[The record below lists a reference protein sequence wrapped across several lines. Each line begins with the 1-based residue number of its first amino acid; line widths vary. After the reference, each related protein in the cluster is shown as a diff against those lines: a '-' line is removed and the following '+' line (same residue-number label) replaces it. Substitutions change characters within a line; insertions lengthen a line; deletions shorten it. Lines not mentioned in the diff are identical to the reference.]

1 MRRTLPC
8 SLAPILSSLAATAVL
23 AQAPVSSPPVF
34 GERTEV
40 AVQNVDVVVEDRDGR
55 PVRGL
60 AAADFEVR
68 VDGAVVPITNF
79 YAVESGALRAP
90 ALDPSVPGAQPEEPV
105 IATESAPRRAS
116 LLLFVDQ
123 TNLAPA
129 NRKRVLG
136 AVREHFRD
144 LRAATAPR
152 VAIVAYDGGVTLR
165 RPFTENLQEIDD
177 ALADLIDKAPKAE
190 RFDLEIEQIKREL
203 EEASNIDD
211 AAGADAGMFAM
222 RVRSYS
228 ERRMLQVRATIA
240 ALGQLIEA
248 AAGIPGTK
256 SVLYVGDGLPLR
268 PGEPLAE
275 LWANRFPLDRDTSRV
290 TTAARSDT
298 IPDFDRLIDAANR
311 ARVTFYPLYSAVSGA
326 TARGSAATTERVPD
340 TPAMVDASFQ
350 SALDAVAQEPLRDL
364 ARSTGGRFAPT
375 VGAWDEA
382 LTALVSDVAD
392 YYSLGIPP
400 TTDAEARIEV
410 SVDRPGVVV
419 RHRRQLGAMSSDERL
434 AARTYSVLLFGGAE
448 NPLGTEVR
456 LGTPETQPDGTFLV
470 TANLLVPIG
479 RLLLAPAGEVHEG
492 RFSLA
497 AAARHEKGALTG
509 LARFVCPLRIPSA
522 DVEVARTRSIA
533 CGVRLHMAKGAHEIA
548 ISMRDELSTEESTA
562 TTTLV
567 LPPRTGG

>member
-1 MRRTLPC
+1 MRRPPHC
-8 SLAPILSSLAATAVL
+8 SLSFLLSLLLATVTF
-23 AQAPVSSPPVF
+23 AQQPPPEPPVF

-68 VDGAVVPITNF
+68 VGGAVVPITNF
-79 YAVESGALRAP
+79 FAVESGVLRAAP
-90 ALDPSVPGAQPEEPV
+90 LDPSVPPPQPEEPV
-105 IATESAPRRAS
+105 AASEAQPRRAS

-144 LRAATAPR
+144 LRAAAAPR
-152 VAIVAYDGGVTLR
+152 VAIVAYDGGMTLR

-177 ALADLIDKAPKAE
+177 ALAELIDKAPKAE
-190 RFDLEIEQIKREL
+190 RFDLELEQIKREL
-203 EEASNIDD
+203 DEEGIDP
-211 AAGADAGMFAM
+211 GIYAM
-222 RVRSYS
+222 RVRSFS
-228 ERRMLQVRATIA
+228 ERRLLQVRGTIA

-268 PGEPLAE
+268 PGEPLAQ
-275 LWANRFPLDRDTSRV
+275 LWSDLFPDNRDTGRV
-290 TTAARSDT
+290 TTAASTDAV
-298 IPDFDRLIDAANR
+298 PDFQRLIDAANR
-311 ARVTFYPLYSAVSGA
+311 ARVTFYPLYAAPVA
-326 TARGSAATTERVPD
+326 TSQRGSAATTVGTPGGNFMAD
-340 TPAMVDASFQ
+340 TGFYTAIE
-350 SALDAVAQEPLRDL
+350 AVAQEALRDL
-364 ARSTGGRFAPT
+364 AVSTGGRFAPT

-400 TTDAEARIEV
+400 PTGDEPRIEV
-410 SVDRPGVVV
+410 TVKRPGVVV
-419 RHRRQLGAMSSDERL
+419 RHRRQLGSMSADERL

-456 LGTPETQPDGTFLV
+456 LGTPETQADGTFLV
-470 TANLLVPIG
+470 PVNILVPIG

-497 AAARHEKGALTG
+497 AAARHEQGTLTG
-509 LARFVCPLRIPSA
+509 LARFVCPLRIPNA
-522 DVEVARTRSIA
+522 DVEIARSRSIA
-533 CGVRLHMAKGAHEIA
+533 CGVRLHMAKGAHEVA

-567 LPPRTGG
+567 LPPRAGG

>member
-1 MRRTLPC
+1 MIRRRPLPTPLALVLT
-8 SLAPILSSLAATAVL
+8 SLATAAS
-23 AQAPVSSPPVF
+23 AQQPPPQPPVF

-40 AVQNVDVVVEDRDGR
+40 AVENVDVVVEDRDGR

-60 AAADFEVR
+60 AASDFEVR

-79 YAVESGALRAP
+79 YAVESGVLRAP
-90 ALDPSVPGAQPEEPV
+90 APDSSVPGAPPGEPV
-105 IATESAPRRAS
+105 VAPEAAPRRAS

-129 NRKRVLG
+129 NRRRVLG

-144 LRAATAPR
+144 LRAVAAPR
-152 VAIVAYDGGVTLR
+152 VAIVAYDGAVTLR

-177 ALADLIDKAPKAE
+177 ALGELIDKAPKAE
-190 RFDLEIEQIKREL
+190 RFDLELEQIRREL
-203 EEASNIDD
+203 DEQGIDP
-211 AAGADAGMFAM
+211 GVYAM

-228 ERRMLQVRATIA
+228 ERRLLQVRATIA

-268 PGEPLAE
+268 PGEPLAR
-275 LWANRFPLDRDTSRV
+275 LWADLFPDHRDTGRV
-290 TTAARSDT
+290 TTAAASDAV
-298 IPDFDRLIDAANR
+298 PDFDRLIEAANR
-311 ARVTFYPLYSAVSGA
+311 ARVTFYPLYSATAGA
-326 TARGSAATTERVPD
+326 GQRGSAATTAGAPGGPFMAD
-340 TPAMVDASFQ
+340 TGFQGAIEAVD
-350 SALDAVAQEPLRDL
+350 QEPLRAL
-364 ARSTGGRFAPT
+364 AGGTGGRFAAS
-375 VGAWDEA
+375 VGAWDAA

-400 TTDAEARIEV
+400 STGAGSRIEV
-410 SVDRPGVVV
+410 SARREGVVV
-419 RHRRQLGAMSSDERL
+419 RHRRQLGALSADERL
-434 AARTYSVLLFGGAE
+434 AARTYSALLFGGAE
-448 NPLGTEVR
+448 NPIGTEVR
-456 LGTPETQPDGTFLV
+456 LGAPETQPDGTFLV
-470 TANLLVPIG
+470 PVNLLVPIG

-509 LARFVCPLRIPSA
+509 VARFVCPLRIPSR
-522 DVEVARTRSIA
+522 DVEVARSRSIA
-533 CGVRLHMAKGAHEIA
+533 CGVRLHMAEGAHEVA

-567 LPPRTGG
+567 LPPRTAG

>member
-1 MRRTLPC
+1 MTRR
-8 SLAPILSSLAATAVL
+8 SLALPFALVLSTLSARLP
-23 AQAPVSSPPVF
+23 AQEPPPEPPVF

-40 AVQNVDVVVEDRDGR
+40 AVENVDVVVEDRDGR

-68 VDGAVVPITNF
+68 VDGAPVAITNF
-79 YAVESGALRAP
+79 YAVESGVLRAP
-90 ALDPSVPGAQPEEPV
+90 APDPSVPGAPPESGVAAEP
-105 IATESAPRRAS
+105 APRRAT
-116 LLLFVDQ
+116 LVLFVDQ
-123 TNLAPA
+123 TNLAPG

-144 LRAATAPR
+144 LRAAAAPR
-152 VAIVAYDGGVTLR
+152 VAIVAYDGAVTLR

-177 ALADLIDKAPKAE
+177 ALGELIEKAPKAE
-190 RFDLEIEQIKREL
+190 RFDVELEQLKREIEEP
-203 EEASNIDD
+203 
-211 AAGADAGMFAM
+211 GAEPEIFTM
-222 RVRSYS
+222 RLRTYS
-228 ERRMLQVRATIA
+228 ERRVAQVRATIA

-275 LWANRFPLDRDTSRV
+275 LYARLFPVSRDIGRV
-290 TTAARSDT
+290 TAAAGQDAVH
-298 IPDFDRLIDAANR
+298 DFDRVIDAANR
-311 ARVTFYPLYSAVSGA
+311 ARVTFYPLYAATRGAVEH
-326 TARGSAATTERVPD
+326 GSAASTAG
-340 TPAMVDASFQ
+340 TPGGLFAGDAGFQATVDS
-350 SALDAVAQEPLRDL
+350 VAQEPLRSL
-364 ARSTGGRFAPT
+364 AVGTGGRFAPT

-382 LTALVSDVAD
+382 LTALVNDVAD

-400 TTDAEARIEV
+400 TTGAGARIEV
-410 SVDRPGVVV
+410 TAKREGIVV
-419 RHRRQLGAMSSDERL
+419 RHRRQLGTMSGDDRL
-434 AARTYSVLLFGGAE
+434 AARTYSALLFGGAE

-470 TANLLVPIG
+470 PVNLVVPIG
-479 RLLLAPAGEVHEG
+479 RLLLAPAGAVHEG

-497 AAARHEKGALTG
+497 AAARHEQGALTG
-509 LARFVCPLRIPSA
+509 LARFVCPLRVPSA
-522 DVEVARTRSIA
+522 ELEIARTRSIA
-533 CGVRLHMAKGAHEIA
+533 CGVRLHMAKGAHEVA

-567 LPPRTGG
+567 LPPRAGG

>member
-1 MRRTLPC
+1 MRRPLPR
-8 SLAPILSSLAATAVL
+8 SLAFVLPLLLATATF
-23 AQAPVSSPPVF
+23 AQQPPPEPPVF

-60 AAADFEVR
+60 AASDFEVR
-68 VDGAVVPITNF
+68 VGGAVVPITNF
-79 YAVESGALRAP
+79 FAVESGVLRAAP
-90 ALDPSVPGAQPEEPV
+90 LDPSVPPPQPQEPAA
-105 IATESAPRRAS
+105 ATEAAPRRAS
-116 LLLFVDQ
+116 VLLFVDQ

-144 LRAATAPR
+144 LRAAAAPR
-152 VAIVAYDGGVTLR
+152 VAIVAYDGGMTLR
-165 RPFTENLQEIDD
+165 RPFTDNLQEIDD
-177 ALADLIDKAPKAE
+177 ALAELIDKAPKAE
-190 RFDLEIEQIKREL
+190 RFDLELEQIKREL
-203 EEASNIDD
+203 EEPSNIDEG
-211 AAGADAGMFAM
+211 GADAGVFAM

-228 ERRMLQVRATIA
+228 ERRLLQVRATIA

-275 LWANRFPLDRDTSRV
+275 LWANRYPLDRETSRV
-290 TTAARSDT
+290 TTAGRTDA
-298 IPDFDRLIDAANR
+298 IHDFGRLVDAANR
-311 ARVTFYPLYSAVSGA
+311 ARVTFYPLYSAPVA
-326 TARGSAATTERVPD
+326 TTSRGSAAGTARLPD
-340 TPAMVDASFQ
+340 TPAVVDS
-350 SALDAVAQEPLRDL
+350 SYYTSLEAVAQEPLREL
-364 ARSTGGRFAPT
+364 AAGTGGRFAPT

-400 TTDAEARIEV
+400 PTGDEPRIEV
-410 SVDRPGVVV
+410 TVKRPGVVV
-419 RHRRQLGAMSSDERL
+419 RHRRQLGSMSADERL

-448 NPLGTEVR
+448 NPLATEVR
-456 LGTPETQPDGTFLV
+456 LGTPETQADGTFLV
-470 TANLLVPIG
+470 PVNLLVPIG

-497 AAARHEKGALTG
+497 AAARHEQGTLTG
-509 LARFVCPLRIPSA
+509 LARFVCPLRIPNA
-522 DVEVARTRSIA
+522 DVEIARSRTIA
-533 CGVRLHMAKGAHEIA
+533 CGVRLHMAKGAHEVA

>member
-1 MRRTLPC
+1 MRRSQLPRF
-8 SLAPILSSLAATAVL
+8 LVFVLSSLAATAAF
-23 AQAPVSSPPVF
+23 AQQPPPEPPVF

-68 VDGAVVPITNF
+68 VDGAIVPITNF
-79 YAVESGALRAP
+79 YAVESGVLKAAP
-90 ALDPSVPGAQPEEPV
+90 LDPSIPPAQPEEPV
-105 IATESAPRRAS
+105 AAAEVAPKRAS

-129 NRKRVLG
+129 NRKRALG
-136 AVREHFRD
+136 AVREYFRD
-144 LRAATAPR
+144 LRAAAAPR

-177 ALADLIDKAPKAE
+177 ALAELIDKAPKAE
-190 RFDLEIEQIKREL
+190 RFDLELEQIKREL
-203 EEASNIDD
+203 EEPSNIDE
-211 AAGADAGMFAM
+211 AGADAGVFAM
-222 RVRSYS
+222 RVRSYT
-228 ERRMLQVRATIA
+228 ERRLLQVRATIA

-275 LWANRFPLDRDTSRV
+275 LWANRYPLNRDTSRV
-290 TTAARSDT
+290 TTAGRTDAVV
-298 IPDFDRLIDAANR
+298 DFDRLIDAANR
-311 ARVTFYPLYSAVSGA
+311 ARVTFYPLYSAPVATSSRGA
-326 TARGSAATTERVPD
+326 AASTARVPD
-340 TPAMVDASFQ
+340 TPAVVDASFYT
-350 SALDAVAQEPLRDL
+350 SLEEVAQEPMREL
-364 ARSTGGRFAPT
+364 AAGTGGRFAPT

-400 TTDAEARIEV
+400 TAEAAARIEV
-410 SVDRPGVVV
+410 SVKREGVVV
-419 RHRRQLGAMSSDERL
+419 RHRRQLGSMTPDERL
-434 AARTYSVLLFGGAE
+434 AARTYSTLLFGGAE

-456 LGTPETQPDGTFLV
+456 LGTPETQADGTFLV
-470 TANLLVPIG
+470 PVGILVPIG
-479 RLLLAPAGEVHEG
+479 KLLLAPAGEVHEG
-492 RFSLA
+492 RFVLA
-497 AAARHEKGALTG
+497 AAARHEKGTITG
-509 LARFVCPLRIPSA
+509 IARFVCPLRIPSA
-522 DVEVARTRSIA
+522 DLDAARSRSIA
-533 CGVRLHMAKGAHEIA
+533 CGVRLHMAKGAHEVA
-548 ISMRDELSTEESTA
+548 VSVRDELSTEESTA